1 MAQRGAPYQ
10 CESMATGVYLSISRT
25 CPCSNG
31 MLNDMTD
38 ILVLSTLS
46 FMRSPPPIRTGP
58 ASAAAPQAVTEAD
71 PDNADTAPP
80 QPVQDAN
87 AAASAGYNNRTYLK
101 QSSTLSSISQDDF
114 APQFDS
120 HRQSQQHTASRSRS
134 APKVSK
140 AAHPPPQPPHQHASD
155 ATTKPLTRQGSA
167 TGNAGNAQHASN
179 NASANARRTGLAKL
193 SQAGQELYINQ
204 LKTLLTEAKEELK
217 VCSTCRM
224 VVLGLR
230 GNVVSFFSTVG

>member
-1 MAQRGAPYQ
+1 
-10 CESMATGVYLSISRT
+10 
-25 CPCSNG
+25 
-31 MLNDMTD
+31 MTD
-38 ILVLSTLS
+38 IVVLSTFDCL
-46 FMRSPPPIRTGP
+46 RSPPPIRTGP
-58 ASAAAPQAVTEAD
+58 ASAAAPQAVTDAD
-71 PDNADTAPP
+71 PDKADTGPSLP
-80 QPVQDAN
+80 IQDAN
-87 AAASAGYNNRTYLK
+87 AAASAGYNDRTYLK

-114 APQFDS
+114 APHFDS
-120 HRQSQQHTASRSRS
+120 HRQNQQHTASRSS

-140 AAHPPPQPPHQHASD
+140 TAPSPPQPPHPHATD
-155 ATTKPLTRQGSA
+155 ATTKPPTRQGSA
-167 TGNAGNAQHASN
+167 PGNAGNAQHASN